1 MNKEKIIE
9 AAAKEFVQ
17 KLHASIEKLP
27 MDELT
32 PELAERFSEGLRQS
46 ISSAAI
52 VGYKT
57 FIESYDVE
65 EEALEVEGKKLRHKY
80 PSKKTS

>member
-1 MNKEKIIE
+1 MNQEKIIE
-9 AAAKEFVQ
+9 AATKEFIQ
-17 KLHASIEKLP
+17 KFRESMEKLP

-32 PELAERFSEGLRQS
+32 PELAKQFSEGLKQS

-52 VGYKT
+52 IGYKT
-57 FIESYDVE
+57 FIESYDIE
-65 EEALEVEGKKLRHKY
+65 EEALEVEGEKMRYKY

>member
-1 MNKEKIIE
+1 MNQEKIIE
-9 AAAKEFVQ
+9 AATKEFIQ
-17 KLHASIEKLP
+17 KFRESMEKLP

-32 PELAERFSEGLRQS
+32 QS

-52 VGYKT
+52 IGYKT
-57 FIESYDVE
+57 FIESYDIE
-65 EEALEVEGKKLRHKY
+65 EEALEVEGEKMRYKY